1 LPSKKKISNGFMLSK
16 DDVYYLKQHTR
27 YDEKEIREWYRG
39 FRQDCPDGQLSKKV
53 IVDMCN
59 QILPGGD
66 STTFVDQIFRIF
78 DKDNNGTIDFK
89 EFMLATDM
97 TSSGS
102 PEEKLE
108 WAFKMYD
115 KDGSG
120 TIELTEMV
128 EVIGT
133 LYDMEGVTTSGGE
146 GNEQRATRIF
156 AELDINGD
164 GELTMDEFVRGCMQ
178 EKDLVRMLSAGGLH
192 ADEAEADDHL

>member
-1 LPSKKKISNGFMLSK
+1 MEYMIWTYG
-16 DDVYYLKQHTR
+16 
-27 YDEKEIREWYRG
+27 REWYRG

-89 EFMLATDM
+89 EFMIATDM

-108 WAFKMYD
+108 WAFKATVSY
-115 KDGSG
+115 
-120 TIELTEMV
+120 THLTLP
-128 EVIGT
+128 T
-133 LYDMEGVTTSGGE
+133 K
-146 GNEQRATRIF
+146 RI
-156 AELDINGD
+156 
-164 GELTMDEFVRGCMQ
+164 V
-178 EKDLVRMLSAGGLH
+178 
-192 ADEAEADDHL
+192 

>member
-1 LPSKKKISNGFMLSK
+1 MILIIG
-16 DDVYYLKQHTR
+16 
-27 YDEKEIREWYRG
+27 REWYRG

-89 EFMLATDM
+89 EFMIATDM

-108 WAFKMYD
+108 WAFKAS
-115 KDGSG
+115 GS
-120 TIELTEMV
+120 
-128 EVIGT
+128 
-133 LYDMEGVTTSGGE
+133 
-146 GNEQRATRIF
+146 IF
-156 AELDINGD
+156 R
-164 GELTMDEFVRGCMQ
+164 V
-178 EKDLVRMLSAGGLH
+178 
-192 ADEAEADDHL
+192 